1 MSDTPS
7 TPKNDVLFNAPPPE
21 RLPSINAAVADA
33 VAKMSPDA
41 KAALIGVAN
50 KSGANA
56 VFVLRTDHGWTADMW
71 IGKTWKGDLDYG
83 AEIKK
88 EWTW

>member
-1 MSDTPS
+1 MNGTTDTG
-7 TPKNDVLFNAPPPE
+7 VQFNEPPAE
-21 RLPSINAAVADA
+21 RLPSIMAAVNDA

-41 KAALIGVAN
+41 KAAMIGVAN
-50 KSGANA
+50 KQGANA
-56 VFVLRTDHGWTADMW
+56 VFILRTDNGWSAEAW

-83 AEIKK
+83 AQVKK